1 MPDLECRVAK
11 LEQKIDIKIE
21 DDKEY
26 REETSEI
33 LKEIRE
39 SIKEMELAKS
49 KEKGFIGGVVF
60 IVGAVASIGT
70 VAVNKLF

>member
-11 LEQKIDIKIE
+11 LEQKLDMKIV

-26 REETSEI
+26 REEVSEI
-33 LKEIRE
+33 LRSIQS
-39 SIKEMELAKS
+39 SIKEMQLEKS

-60 IVGAVASIGT
+60 IVGAVASIAT
-70 VAVNKLF
+70 IAVNKFF

>member
-11 LEQKIDIKIE
+11 LEQKLDMKIL

-26 REETSEI
+26 REEVSEI
-33 LKEIRE
+33 LRSIQT
-39 SIKEMELAKS
+39 SIKDTQLERS

-60 IVGAVASIGT
+60 IVGAVAS
-70 VAVNKLF
+70 VATIVVNKFF